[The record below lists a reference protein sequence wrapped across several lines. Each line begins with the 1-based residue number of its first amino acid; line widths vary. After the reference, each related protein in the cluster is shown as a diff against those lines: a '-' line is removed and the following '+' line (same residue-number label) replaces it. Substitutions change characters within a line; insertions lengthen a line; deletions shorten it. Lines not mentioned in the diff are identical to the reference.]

1 MQTTNQGS
9 ELDGEGQ
16 LSKKKNKDVEDWMD
30 KQLES
35 VISLEIS
42 VNQSQEKVIERRIDG
57 WTDDHAY
64 DDWLAME

>member
-1 MQTTNQGS
+1 MQITNQGS
-9 ELDGEGQ
+9 VLDGEGQ

-64 DDWLAME
+64 ED

>member
-1 MQTTNQGS
+1 MQITNQGS

-16 LSKKKNKDVEDWMD
+16 LSKKKKKDVEDWMD

-64 DDWLAME
+64 DD